1 MRKFLIVFC
10 AVMFAAGLVFAQDQQ
25 GAPGIGD
32 DYFPELGN
40 GGYDAQHYTL
50 DLAWDDETN
59 NLSGT
64 TTINASAT
72 QDLTTFNLD
81 FLGFDISEITVNG
94 QSAEFNRDGRELT
107 ITPSETL
114 ESGAEFTTAV
124 SYSGVP
130 GEGVPNYYDVFA
142 RGWNRYQ
149 GGVYVASEPNG
160 AAYWYPV
167 NDHPLDKATYTL
179 TITVPKPYVVAA
191 NGLLKDMVEAGDTV
205 TYTWEAENP
214 IASYLVTVNI
224 GDFVVEQAKGPNG
237 LPIRNYFPQSLF
249 QQGILTFKPTSDM
262 IQFFSDTFGPYPFDA
277 YGVVVADTRLGF
289 ALETQ
294 TMTLFGRDAVLN
306 GSRSE
311 DVIAHELSHQWFGD
325 SVSLAEWKD
334 IWLNEGFATYAA
346 ALWYEHTSGANALD
360 DYMRGIYFALANP
373 LSSWRFVA
381 PGNPPKDDL
390 FNSGVYVRGAWVLHA
405 LRLKV
410 GDETFFNILRAY
422 YDRFKYGNAT
432 TADFISVAEEL
443 SGQHLDDF
451 FDGWLYAKTVP
462 DVPELDLT
470 PFTSKQ

>member
-1 MRKFLIVFC
+1 MHKFLIILC
-10 AVMFAAGLVFAQDQQ
+10 AVICAAGMVFAQDTA

-40 GGYDAQHYTL
+40 GGYDTQHYRL
-50 DLAWDDETN
+50 DLAWDDDSN

-64 TTINASAT
+64 TTISASAMH
-72 QDLTTFNLD
+72 DLTAFNLD

-94 QSAEFNRDGRELT
+94 QPAEFDRKGRELV
-107 ITPSETL
+107 ITPPKTL
-114 ESGAEFTTAV
+114 QTGVDFTVAI

-142 RGWNRYQ
+142 RGWTRHDD
-149 GGVYVASEPNG
+149 GVYVASEPNG

-167 NDHPLDKATYTL
+167 NDHPLDKAAYTFE
-179 TITVPKPYVVAA
+179 ITVPQPYVVAA
-191 NGLLKDMVEAGDTV
+191 NGILENTVEDGDRV

-224 GDFVVEQAKGPNG
+224 GDFVVDETTGPG
-237 LPIRNYFPQSLF
+237 DLPIRNYFPSSIF
-249 QQGILTFKPTSDM
+249 PQGVVTFRPTAK
-262 IQFFSDTFGPYPFDA
+262 IIEFFSDTFGPYPFEA
-277 YGVVVADTRLGF
+277 YGVVVADVRLGF

-294 TMTLFGRDAVLN
+294 TLSLFGRDAAGG

-311 DVIAHELSHQWFGD
+311 NVVAHELAHQWFGN

-334 IWLNEGFATYAA
+334 IWLNEVFATYAA
-346 ALWYEHTSGANALD
+346 ALWAEHTAGPEALD
-360 DYMRGIYFALANP
+360 NYMRGIYLALANP
-373 LSSWRFVA
+373 LSSNRFVA
-381 PGNPPKDDL
+381 PGDPPKDDL
-390 FNSGVYVRGAWVLHA
+390 VNSGVYVRGAWVLHA

-410 GDETFFNILRAY
+410 GDEPFFNILRTY
-422 YDRFKYGNAT
+422 YDRYKYSNAT
-432 TADFISVAEEL
+432 AADFINIAEEI
-443 SGQHLDDF
+443 SGQQLDEF

-470 PFTSKQ
+470 PFSND